1 MKKAKGMFDVQAGRG
16 YNEAHQSLPGERIV
30 MSNTENSREQGPE
43 EDEARRAAGLDN
55 VQAQPGT
62 GNDDSTGGE
71 PANAVGSPPAPND
84 VEQIHDELPGFAD
97 SVETPTEGG
106 PGTGSEEG

>member
-1 MKKAKGMFDVQAGRG
+1 
-16 YNEAHQSLPGERIV
+16 
-30 MSNTENSREQGPE
+30 MSNRFDPGKQGPE

-55 VQAQPGT
+55 VQTQPGT
-62 GNDDSTGGE
+62 GGDDAGTAVE
-71 PANAVGSPPAPND
+71 PATGVGSPPASND

-97 SVETPTEGG
+97 SVETPAAGG